1 MPAMA
6 HAGSQTPVFV
16 GPTTA
21 WNSRLGKSAR
31 RWEKV
36 GVKSALLFDLDGTLV
51 DSDAGHLRAFQRVFA
66 PYGIRLGKEEYDA
79 RILGADNAAIARAF
93 LPDLTPAEQAAT
105 LEAKEASYRDNLGA
119 IEPIAGVGALLDYA
133 EANDLGCAVV
143 TNAPRA
149 NVDKALDA
157 LGLGARLPVRVVS
170 GDVERAKPDP
180 MPYLTAL
187 QRLGAD
193 AACSLAFEDSL
204 SGLSAARG
212 AGLAVVGLTT
222 NLDAATLVGAGAELA
237 VADFTDPRLIALI
250 ERRRSSPAEGA

>member
-1 MPAMA
+1 M
-6 HAGSQTPVFV
+6 
-16 GPTTA
+16 
-21 WNSRLGKSAR
+21 
-31 RWEKV
+31 
-36 GVKSALLFDLDGTLV
+36 KSALLFDLDGTLV

-66 PYGIRLGKEEYDA
+66 AYGIRLGKEEYDA
-79 RILGADNAAIARAF
+79 RILGSDNAAIARAF

-105 LEAKEASYRDNLGA
+105 LEAKEASYRDHLGA

-157 LGLGARLPVRVVS
+157 LGLGARLPVRVVG

-180 MPYLTAL
+180 LPYLTAL
-187 QRLGAD
+187 RRLGAD
-193 AACSLAFEDSL
+193 AARSLAFEDSL
-204 SGLSAARG
+204 SGLRAARG

-222 NLDAATLVGAGAELA
+222 NLDAATLVGAGAEFA
-237 VADFTDPRLIALI
+237 VADFTDPRIVALI
-250 ERRRSSPAEGA
+250 ERRRASPAQDA